1 MLGQPEQPEHK
12 GLIPRS
18 LEQIFKSSQIL
29 EGQGWKFKMQVEWPL
44 RIYRAC
50 FSLYLTRVSVVVQC
64 PIFLISTIGLWQAS
78 MLEIYNE
85 TIRDLLV
92 VSKPDAQKTDAAK
105 LQNIKHDPLGN
116 TYIADLT
123 LVEVSNWKEV
133 STLLRQA
140 AQSRLDDK
148 FLHAFEVSHAC

>member
-1 MLGQPEQPEHK
+1 M
-12 GLIPRS
+12 
-18 LEQIFKSSQIL
+18 
-29 EGQGWKFKMQVEWPL
+29 
-44 RIYRAC
+44 
-50 FSLYLTRVSVVVQC
+50 
-64 PIFLISTIGLWQAS
+64 STIGLWQAS

-92 VSKPDAQKTDAAK
+92 VSKPDAQKTDVAK
-105 LQNIKHDPLGN
+105 LQNIKHDTLGN

-140 AQSRLDDK
+140 AQSRLDNK
-148 FLHAFEVSHAC
+148 FLDAFEVSHVC

>member
-1 MLGQPEQPEHK
+1 
-12 GLIPRS
+12 
-18 LEQIFKSSQIL
+18 
-29 EGQGWKFKMQVEWPL
+29 
-44 RIYRAC
+44 
-50 FSLYLTRVSVVVQC
+50 
-64 PIFLISTIGLWQAS
+64 

-92 VSKPDAQKTDAAK
+92 ISKPDAQKTDAAK
-105 LQNIKHDPLGN
+105 LQNIKHDTLGN

-140 AQSRLDDK
+140 AHCRWEAISFFPC
-148 FLHAFEVSHAC
+148 FLSLLIHHTQHGY